1 MIQVLFL
8 GSVLG
13 GVTSLVGAI
22 GVARLRW
29 RSDVTPFGRQ
39 TNSFKVL
46 ALPAL
51 YVVESVFPLFERW
64 LSLGAVLSGPGL
76 FAWSTRFWQNLADRD
91 NETPAHEIR
100 MPTARPAAGH
110 QDDAAQPCH
119 APDRQETAPASRWW
133 PRWPEKERWK

>member
-51 YVVESVFPLFERW
+51 YVVESAVPLIRTLTF
-64 LSLGAVLSGPGL
+64 LGCGLVGAGIVCLVYQVLAELG
-76 FAWSTRFWQNLADRD
+76 
-91 NETPAHEIR
+91 
-100 MPTARPAAGH
+100 RP
-110 QDDAAQPCH
+110 
-119 APDRQETAPASRWW
+119 
-133 PRWPEKERWK
+133 